1 MSQDPIRIAR
11 QLHIHGRVQGVYY
24 RQSMIDV
31 AERLGVWGW
40 VRNRQDG
47 SVEALALGPA
57 DAVQALINW
66 ARRGP
71 PAAQVQRVDVR
82 EADAALLA
90 GLPAGFNRR
99 ETF

>member
-1 MSQDPIRIAR
+1 MSQDPSRIAR
-11 QLHIHGRVQGVYY
+11 HLHIHGRVQGVYY
-24 RQSMIDV
+24 RQSMIEA
-31 AERLGVWGW
+31 AERLGLRGW

-57 DAVQALINW
+57 DAVQALIAW

-71 PAAQVQRVDVR
+71 AAARVDSVDVQEVDAAQ
-82 EADAALLA
+82 LS

-99 ETF
+99 DTF

>member
-24 RQSMIDV
+24 RQSMIEA
-31 AERLGVWGW
+31 AERLGLRGW

-57 DAVQALINW
+57 DAVQALMDW

-71 PAAQVQRVDVR
+71 PAAQVLRVDVQ

-90 GLPAGFNRR
+90 GLPDGFKRR
-99 ETF
+99 ETV

>member
-24 RQSMIDV
+24 RQSMIEA
-31 AERLGVWGW
+31 AERLGLRGW